1 VNRLGLR
8 ESAQVAGKTKAM
20 SNQAERPRPAFG
32 PGEFSWGTAT
42 AAFQIEGDAAGRGD
56 SIWDEQCRQPGRI
69 ADASN
74 GVVACDHVH
83 RYREDVALMTDLGAD
98 AYRFSI
104 SWPRVQPGGRGPLAA
119 DGIGFYDRLVDELLG
134 AGIEPWATLYH
145 WDLPLELAGAAGGW
159 TERDVVDR
167 FAEYALGI
175 HSALGDRVRHW
186 MTLNEPWCSAW
197 LGYGSGEHAPGER
210 DHVLAA
216 RASHHLLLAHGT
228 AIRAL
233 RAQAPADHRLGIVL
247 NTSNIHPAA
256 GREDDADVAAAVRI
270 IDAAQNRWWL
280 DAVLTGQYPADLHE
294 LLAPGLVGVIQDD
307 DLSVISTPI
316 DVLGVNYYCDTF
328 VDLDGPA
335 PRTLFSA
342 YPVAERFTSVDP
354 GPAGT
359 GIGWPVTPSGL
370 TDILLRIG
378 VDYPGA
384 PPLAIT
390 ENGSAYPDA
399 ATAPADGSV
408 VEDPGR
414 VAYLRSHLDAVEVAR
429 RKGADVRAY
438 FAWSLMDNF
447 EWAWGYTQRFGL
459 VHVDFTSQERRPKRS
474 YQVYR
479 EHIAGSRPDS

>member
-1 VNRLGLR
+1 
-8 ESAQVAGKTKAM
+8 M
-20 SNQAERPRPAFG
+20 SNHEASPRPGFG
-32 PGEFSWGTAT
+32 PDEFSWGTAT

-83 RYREDVALMTDLGAD
+83 RYVEDVALMAELGAD

-119 DGIGFYDRLVDELLG
+119 AGVGFYDRLVDELLG
-134 AGIEPWATLYH
+134 AGIQPWATLYH

-159 TERDVVDR
+159 TGRDVVDR
-167 FAEYALGI
+167 FTEYALAI
-175 HSALGDRVRHW
+175 HSALGDRVRDW
-186 MTLNEPWCSAW
+186 TTMNEPWCSSW

-210 DHVLAA
+210 NHVLAA

-228 AIRAL
+228 AVRAL

-247 NTSNIHPAA
+247 NLSNIHPAP
-256 GREDDADVAAAVRI
+256 GREDDLAVAAAART
-270 IDAAQNRWWL
+270 IDGLQNRWWL
-280 DAVLTGQYPADLHE
+280 DAVLTGRYPADVLE
-294 LLAPGLVGVIQDD
+294 LLDPSLEGVIQVD

-328 VDLDGPA
+328 VDADGPA
-335 PRTLFSA
+335 ERTLSAA
-342 YPVAERFTSVDP
+342 YPVPERFTSVDS
-354 GPAGT
+354 GQSGT

-378 VDYPGA
+378 TDYPGA

-399 ATAPADGSV
+399 ATAPADGSM
-408 VEDPGR
+408 VEDPDR
-414 VAYLRSHLDAVEVAR
+414 VAYLRSHLDALSVAR
-429 RKGADVRAY
+429 QKGADVRAD
-438 FAWSLMDNF
+438 FAWSLIDNF
-447 EWAWGYTQRFGL
+447 EWSWGYTQRFGL
-459 VHVDFTSQERRPKRS
+459 VHVDFGTLARRPKRS
-474 YQVYR
+474 FATYA
-479 EHIAGSRPDS
+479 EHIAAVRRDV